1 MAAAVTAVATGVA
14 AAASVGSAVVNYQ
27 KTKEQENTIETL
39 SAKDAIKAD
48 DILVQIESE
57 QDILSEDLEVIQKQT
72 DFAVKKVLT
81 QTTGQMDTTQ
91 DQITDALG
99 GTFASKYGGGAQKK
113 IRAKLEESYEE
124 SLASVKETFD
134 ISMEDITLR
143 DEEAERQANIRHDE
157 IVGALEAQRKELLS

>member
-1 MAAAVTAVATGVA
+1 MAAITTAVATGVA
-14 AAASVGSAVVNYQ
+14 AAASVGNAVVNYQ
-27 KTKEQENTIETL
+27 KTKEQEGILEEL
-39 SAKDAIKAD
+39 EAQDALKAD
-48 DILVQIESE
+48 DILVQIGAE
-57 QDILSEDLEVIQKQT
+57 QDILNEDLESLQKQS

-81 QTTGQMDTTQ
+81 QTTTGMDTAQ

-99 GTFASKYGGGAQKK
+99 GTFASKYGGGAQRKT
-113 IRAKLEESYEE
+113 RAKLEESYEE

-134 ISMEDITLR
+134 ISMEDIALR

>member
-1 MAAAVTAVATGVA
+1 MAAVTTAVATGVA

-27 KTKEQENTIETL
+27 KTKEQENTLEEL
-39 SAKDAIKAD
+39 EAQDALKAD
-48 DILVQIESE
+48 DILVQIGAE
-57 QDILSEDLEVIQKQT
+57 QDILNEDLEALQKQS

-81 QTTGQMDTTQ
+81 QTTTGMDTVQ

-99 GTFASKYGGGAQKK
+99 GTFTSKYGGGAQRKT
-113 IRAKLEESYEE
+113 RAKLEESYEE

-134 ISMEDITLR
+134 ISMEDIALR

>member
-1 MAAAVTAVATGVA
+1 MSGAGT
-14 AAASVGSAVVNYQ
+14 
-27 KTKEQENTIETL
+27 
-39 SAKDAIKAD
+39 
-48 DILVQIESE
+48 
-57 QDILSEDLEVIQKQT
+57 DLT
-72 DFAVKKVLT
+72 DT
-81 QTTGQMDTTQ
+81 QNAYYSGMLGQ
-91 DQITDALG
+91 
-99 GTFASKYGGGAQKK
+99 ASKYGGGAQKK